1 MAFLCLFNSSHKASI
16 LSLGKDELTIKGDL
30 RLESRNAY
38 MRFDDRGFSSNSTSS
53 LDIVSFESSSLLEVS
68 SLDIP
73 WKGWYGITSEIC

>member
-1 MAFLCLFNSSHKASI
+1 MAFLCLFNSSHKAST

-38 MRFDDRGFSSNSTSS
+38 LRFDGRGFSSNSTSS

-73 WKGWYGITSEIC
+73 

>member
-1 MAFLCLFNSSHKASI
+1 MAFLCLINSSHKAST

-38 MRFDDRGFSSNSTSS
+38 LKFYGRGFKSNSTSS
-53 LDIVSFESSSLLEVS
+53 LDILSFESSSLLEVS

-73 WKGWYGITSEIC
+73 

>member
-1 MAFLCLFNSSHKASI
+1 MAFLCLFNSSHKAST
-16 LSLGKDELTIKGDL
+16 LSLGKDEITIKGDL

-38 MRFDDRGFSSNSTSS
+38 LRFNYRGFSSNLTSL

-73 WKGWYGITSEIC
+73 

>member
-1 MAFLCLFNSSHKASI
+1 MAFLCLFNSSHKAST

-38 MRFDDRGFSSNSTSS
+38 LRFDGRGFSFNSTSS
-53 LDIVSFESSSLLEVS
+53 FDIVSFESSFVLEVS

-73 WKGWYGITSEIC
+73 SKG

>member
-1 MAFLCLFNSSHKASI
+1 MAFLCLFNSSHKAST

-38 MRFDDRGFSSNSTSS
+38 LRFDGRGFCSNSTSS
-53 LDIVSFESSSLLEVS
+53 LDIVSFESSSFLEIS

-73 WKGWYGITSEIC
+73 

>member
-1 MAFLCLFNSSHKASI
+1 MAFLCLFNSSYKAST
-16 LSLGKDELTIKGDL
+16 LSIGKDELTIKEDL

-38 MRFDDRGFSSNSTSS
+38 LRFDSRGFSSNSTSS

-73 WKGWYGITSEIC
+73 